1 MKEAVLNTV
10 KTRFGRGQA
19 ANGRYLDSSQQR
31 ELERFGGKIN
41 KFGVNFAV
49 YAVRYPPLGVAG
61 SAVDDAK
68 GELVLLCEAGRFE
81 SVREHLIE
89 FGRQALNRETEAAG
103 GFDREIQVYKLGE
116 RQQVLAVVL
125 RNPVR
130 QSQGLSSDPAGLATA
145 KRAVAGLVALV
156 DLGTWSVVDNV
167 SSARST
173 GGRREHRAART
184 AGRSEP
190 YERLAEALSSP
201 ARASSE
207 YLVEMLRLLAM
218 SFRAEAKAEE
228 QIEKIGTELS
238 QVYEEI
244 VLLHRLSTNMK
255 VTEADTNFLQMACDN
270 LTNIVSVEG
279 IAILLEKLVDDEKRL
294 VIAAGSGLIDLDER
308 AAGVLYSRLADEIS
322 SGKEV
327 LLDSEVDSPFKY
339 EWRDSVRSI
348 IAVPL
353 YSTEKSDPVLATS
366 ARNGSHIMGLMVAI
380 NRIDK
385 DDFDSTDVKLFN
397 SVANGCAV
405 FIENGRLFKDLEE
418 LFIGSL
424 KALTR
429 SIDAKDKYT
438 RGHSER
444 VAFIARWI
452 AEKLNDQQ
460 PLEEEQLHKVYL
472 AGLLHDIGKI
482 GIDEVVLRK
491 QGKLTEKEM
500 ECIKK
505 HPSIGAGI
513 LREIKQMREIVPGV
527 LYHHERVD
535 GKGYPNGLVGD
546 EIPLIGKIIGLADS
560 FDAITSKRTY
570 RGARNVEQAIEE
582 IKRGLGTQFDEKIG
596 TSFINSD
603 VFLLWDIIMKNS
615 PDFIGIYDR
624 SDFAG
629 YGAAAVGTLIR

>member
-1 MKEAVLNTV
+1 MKQALLDTV
-10 KTRFGRGQA
+10 GRSLG
-19 ANGRYLDSSQQR
+19 SSQQH
-31 ELERFGGKIN
+31 ELERFGGKVN

-49 YAVRYPPLGVAG
+49 CN
-61 SAVDDAK
+61 AK

-81 SVREHLIE
+81 SVREQLIE
-89 FGRQALNRETEAAG
+89 LGRQALNQETEVMSGLSRET
-103 GFDREIQVYKLGE
+103 QVYRFGE
-116 RQQVLAVVL
+116 RQQILAAVL
-125 RNPVR
+125 RKEPQVHR
-130 QSQGLSSDPAGLATA
+130 LPLKSGPAGLVMA
-145 KRAVAGLVALV
+145 KRTTDGLVALI
-156 DLGTWSVVDNV
+156 DLGAWSVVDNV
-167 SSARST
+167 SCS
-173 GGRREHRAART
+173 GH
-184 AGRSEP
+184 SEP
-190 YERLAEALSSP
+190 GEQLAEVLNMP
-201 ARASSE
+201 AQAHTE
-207 YLVEMLRLLAM
+207 YLMELLRLLAR
-218 SFRAEAKAEE
+218 SFQAEAKADE
-228 QIEKIGTELS
+228 QIEKFGTELA

-244 VLLHRLSTNMK
+244 VLLHKLSTNMK

-279 IAILLEKLVDDEKRL
+279 IAILLEKVIDDEKRL
-294 VIAAGSGLIDLDER
+294 VVAAGSGLIDLDEQT
-308 AAGVLYSRLADEIS
+308 AGILHSRLVDEIN
-322 SGKEV
+322 SGKEM

-353 YSTEKSDPVLATS
+353 YNTEKSELVLSTAV
-366 ARNGSHIMGLMVAI
+366 RNGNRVIGLMVAV

-385 DDFDSTDVKLFN
+385 EDFDSTDVKLFN

-452 AEKLNDQQ
+452 AERLNDQQ
-460 PLEEEQLHKVYL
+460 LLEEEQLHKIYL

-482 GIDEVVLRK
+482 GIDEAVLRK
-491 QGKLTEKEM
+491 QGKLTEQEM
-500 ECIKK
+500 ECIRK

-546 EIPLIGKIIGLADS
+546 EIPLIGKIVGLADS

-570 RGARNVEQAIEE
+570 RSARTVDQAIEE
-582 IKRGLGTQFDEKIG
+582 IRKGLGTQFDEKIG
-596 TSFINSD
+596 NCFINSD
-603 VFLLWDIIMKNS
+603 VHLLWDIIIQNS
-615 PDFIGIYDR
+615 PDFVGIYGR